1 MIVENYRF
9 LILLYMCGS
18 GGNHLA
24 NILSLSPKINP
35 RFNSTNYKL
44 ELLEKYKNSQRTAA
58 HYGEFRGIQDD
69 ADPATLDM
77 LNDVKYATKPY
88 VLIAGTDIPEWFYLE
103 LKKLGKIGIIQ
114 TQPDPLDLET
124 IANNAIHGLNEM
136 YIHRFEERKPDNK
149 LKIQYGIHPGDGV
162 YRYDEFYFDKLRQ
175 SNLIKN
181 TDLQNIYN
189 IDIRSLMF
197 KNIDDLLYTLNK
209 ELNLELDVDFV
220 NSIHKIWLLNCFN

>member
-1 MIVENYRF
+1 VNNMSIENYRF
-9 LILLYMCGS
+9 LILLYMDGS

-44 ELLEKYKNSQRTAA
+44 ELLEKYKNSQRTSA
-58 HYGEFRGIQDD
+58 HYGEFCGIQDD

-88 VLIAGTDIPEWFYLE
+88 VLLAGTDVPEWVYLE

-114 TQPDPLDLET
+114 TLPDPLDPIFKFNFQE
-124 IANNAIHGLNEM
+124 HQKHEM
-136 YIHRFEERKPDNK
+136 YIHRFEERKFDNK
-149 LKIQYGIHPGDGV
+149 LKIQYG
-162 YRYDEFYFDKLRQ
+162 YDEFYFDKLRQ

-197 KNIDDLLYTLNK
+197 KNIDDLLHTFNI

-220 NSIHKIWLLNCFN
+220 NSIHKIWLLNCFH